1 VGGRELLENDE
12 VYIVVALYVI
22 GAAIIA
28 LSVVQRSFKTA
39 SVGFLILGLS
49 YLYERLLIHDAKQ
62 KEEEVVV
69 DSGQ

>member
-28 LSVVQRSFKTA
+28 LSGVQRSFRVA
-39 SVGFLILGLS
+39 SVGFLVLGLS
-49 YLYERLLIHDAKQ
+49 YLYERLLIHEAK
-62 KEEEVVV
+62 KKSRVVL
-69 DSGQ
+69 DSK